1 MWGVTVNFEECFEQ
15 SVPAYLGIH
24 DRFFLLFSVLGMSVE
39 SAPPAGEEKEEE
51 VEEKEEEK
59 EEDTRDDITTHS
71 LGAEGSFMPF
81 SG

>member
-39 SAPPAGEEKEEE
+39 SAPPAGEEKEE
-51 VEEKEEEK
+51 
-59 EEDTRDDITTHS
+59 DTGDDITTHS